1 MLNVRLFNNLKSI
14 FMKKTTFYASLMLAA
29 SLALAS
35 CEKPDEPDNTETT
48 PLATPVLTYETTE
61 TGFTVTWEAVEN
73 ADSYIYRLDEGN
85 EQTTTQCEAVF
96 TDMAPGTYKVDV
108 KAAAPAGSDYTDS
121 KWASVSVTVENGED
135 PDDDWF
141 NVGDPY
147 LSTEFGFNTYE
158 CICFDIT
165 GHDVAALQYAAIRT
179 EEAEGLSDEEIL
191 ERLTISVDEYGLA
204 TLNEE
209 GLTHNVLFA
218 DPETSYVVGAY
229 ATRTDGVTKLVVTNS
244 VTTDPEPEMDPA
256 LAAWIG
262 TYTVTSTEQ
271 MEIAV
276 DESGVV
282 TLKGIQEPMEFEI
295 SITKNSYSTLAIT
308 GFSQYDP
315 TIADYAVLTEDGGL
329 QMLCAVVATGTWM
342 PICSTSDGTYA
353 FVNGTPYIFTFYN
366 NDGVIT
372 SQACSGDLQDGRTYT
387 VYAADVFSISGN
399 QVNIP
404 HELPAYLPAGELT
417 LVKTSSENTSAKL
430 STSVT
435 GRKAAGNATTTS
447 LSSARQ

>member
-1 MLNVRLFNNLKSI
+1 
-14 FMKKTTFYASLMLAA
+14 MKKTTFYASLMLAA

-35 CEKPDEPDNTETT
+35 CEKPDGPDNTETT
-48 PLATPVLTYETTE
+48 PLATPVLAYETTE

-191 ERLTISVDEYGLA
+191 ERLTISADEYSLA

-342 PICSTSDGTYA
+342 PICSTSDGTYT

>member
-1 MLNVRLFNNLKSI
+1 
-14 FMKKTTFYASLMLAA
+14 MKKTTFYASLMLAA

-35 CEKPDEPDNTETT
+35 CEKPDGPDNTETT
-48 PLATPVLTYETTE
+48 PLATPVLAYETTE

-147 LSTEFGFNTYE
+147 LSAEYGFSTYE

-218 DPETSYVVGAY
+218 DPETSYVVGAF

-342 PICSTSDGTYA
+342 PICSTSDGTYT

>member
-1 MLNVRLFNNLKSI
+1 ME
-14 FMKKTTFYASLMLAA
+14 KTTFYASLMLAA

-35 CEKPDEPDNTETT
+35 CEKPDGPDNTETT
-48 PLATPVLTYETTE
+48 PLATPVLAYETTE

-191 ERLTISVDEYGLA
+191 ERLTISVDEYSLA

-209 GLTHNVLFA
+209 GLSHNVLFA
-218 DPETSYVVGAY
+218 ERHHTS
-229 ATRTDGVTKLVVTNS
+229 
-244 VTTDPEPEMDPA
+244 
-256 LAAWIG
+256 
-262 TYTVTSTEQ
+262 
-271 MEIAV
+271 
-276 DESGVV
+276 
-282 TLKGIQEPMEFEI
+282 
-295 SITKNSYSTLAIT
+295 
-308 GFSQYDP
+308 
-315 TIADYAVLTEDGGL
+315 
-329 QMLCAVVATGTWM
+329 
-342 PICSTSDGTYA
+342 
-353 FVNGTPYIFTFYN
+353 
-366 NDGVIT
+366 
-372 SQACSGDLQDGRTYT
+372 
-387 VYAADVFSISGN
+387 
-399 QVNIP
+399 
-404 HELPAYLPAGELT
+404 
-417 LVKTSSENTSAKL
+417 
-430 STSVT
+430 
-435 GRKAAGNATTTS
+435 
-447 LSSARQ
+447 

>member
-1 MLNVRLFNNLKSI
+1 M
-14 FMKKTTFYASLMLAA
+14 
-29 SLALAS
+29 
-35 CEKPDEPDNTETT
+35 
-48 PLATPVLTYETTE
+48 
-61 TGFTVTWEAVEN
+61 
-73 ADSYIYRLDEGN
+73 
-85 EQTTTQCEAVF
+85 
-96 TDMAPGTYKVDV
+96 
-108 KAAAPAGSDYTDS
+108 
-121 KWASVSVTVENGED
+121 
-135 PDDDWF
+135 
-141 NVGDPY
+141 
-147 LSTEFGFNTYE
+147 
-158 CICFDIT
+158 
-165 GHDVAALQYAAIRT
+165 
-179 EEAEGLSDEEIL
+179 
-191 ERLTISVDEYGLA
+191 
-204 TLNEE
+204 
-209 GLTHNVLFA
+209 
-218 DPETSYVVGAY
+218 
-229 ATRTDGVTKLVVTNS
+229 TNS

-295 SITKNSYSTLAIT
+295 SITKNSHTTLAIT

-342 PICSTSDGTYA
+342 PICSTSDGTYT